1 MRRFLK
7 VLFMWGIII
16 LCLPLILAG
25 MLFID
30 RNLAEH
36 RANALCDAAMQQS
49 NADEIQA
56 LINDTRGAGFSV
68 FLGQSITVQ
77 FDLLTGE
84 RYVCMITLDDQGK
97 PAEKEIV
104 YKDL

>member
-7 VLFMWGIII
+7 VLFKWVVII
-16 LCLPLILAG
+16 LCIPLILAG
-25 MLFID
+25 VLFID
-30 RNLAEH
+30 RTLAEH
-36 RANALCDAAMQQS
+36 RANALCDAAMQKS

-56 LINDTRGAGFSV
+56 LINDTRGAGFSI
-68 FLGQSITVQ
+68 FLKPSITVQ

-84 RYVCMITLDDQGK
+84 CYVCIITLDDQGK

-104 YKDL
+104 YKGL